1 MVNIRMENGHAEIG
15 FQGTPMDVAME
26 LATAVGGIYRGL
38 CNVNPQDGLE
48 FKEITKILLQENSP
62 AWKQEQD
69 MTMIVIP
76 TEK

>member
-15 FQGTPMDVAME
+15 FQGKPMDIAMDA
-26 LATAVGGIYRGL
+26 ATAIGGIYRGL
-38 CNVNPQDGLE
+38 CNVNPRDGFA
-48 FKEITKILLQENSP
+48 FKTFMRILLQEDSP

-69 MTMIVIP
+69 MTMVVIQ

>member
-1 MVNIRMENGHAEIG
+1 MVNISMENGHAGIG
-15 FQGTPMDVAME
+15 FQGDPMTIATE
-26 LATAVGGIYRGL
+26 AATAIGSIYRGL
-38 CNVNPQDGLE
+38 CNVSPKDGFA
-48 FKEITKILLQENSP
+48 FKKCMEILLREDSP

>member
-1 MVNIRMENGHAEIG
+1 
-15 FQGTPMDVAME
+15 
-26 LATAVGGIYRGL
+26 
-38 CNVNPQDGLE
+38 VNPREGLE
-48 FKEITKILLQENSP
+48 FKEITKILLQEDSP